1 MQVPTR
7 RADKLPRTK
16 PDPHI
21 TAEKFLELQNKVERM
36 IKVSRPRY
44 SEEVKRLA
52 LMGDFSENAGYQLAK
67 SRLRSLN
74 YRILDIEDLLK
85 RAEIIEPQKNS
96 DRIQLGN
103 TVTVEINGKTREYK
117 ILGSNETNPSTGI
130 ISHNSPLGLALIG
143 KKIGDT
149 ALVQL
154 ADRVMEY
161 KIIGIK

>member
-21 TAEKFLELQNKVERM
+21 TAEKFLELKNKVERM
-36 IKVSRPRY
+36 IKISRPRY

-67 SRLRSLN
+67 SRLRGLN

-85 RAEIIEPQKNS
+85 RAEIIEPNKNS
-96 DRIQLGN
+96 DRVQLGN
-103 TVTVEINGKTREYK
+103 TVVVEINHKNKEYK
-117 ILGSNETNPSTGI
+117 ILGSNETNPGTGI
-130 ISHNSPLGLALIG
+130 ISHNSPLGAALIG
-143 KKIGDT
+143 RKIGET
-149 ALVQL
+149 IQVQL
-154 ADRVMEY
+154 TDKTVEY
-161 KIIGIK
+161 KIIAIK

>member
-16 PDPHI
+16 SDPHI
-21 TAEKFLELQNKVERM
+21 TAEKFRELQKKLERM
-36 IKVSRPRY
+36 IKINRPRE

-74 YRILDIEDLLK
+74 YRILEIEDLLK
-85 RAEIIEPQKNS
+85 RAEIIAPQENKN
-96 DRIQLGN
+96 IVQLGN
-103 TVTVEINGKTREYK
+103 SVTVEVNGKTKDYR
-117 ILGSNETNPSTGI
+117 ILGSNETNPTTGI
-130 ISHNSPLGLALIG
+130 ISHNSPLGSALIG
-143 KKIGDT
+143 KKIGEVIDI
-149 ALVQL
+149 QL
-154 ADRVMEY
+154 ADKIVKY

>member
-16 PDPHI
+16 SDPHI
-21 TAEKFLELQNKVERM
+21 TAGKFLELKNKVERM
-36 IKVSRPRY
+36 IKISRPRY

-85 RAEIIEPQKNS
+85 RAEIIEPNKNS
-96 DRIQLGN
+96 DRVQLGN
-103 TVTVEINGKTREYK
+103 SVIVEINDKTKEYK

-130 ISHNSPLGLALIG
+130 ISHNSPLGTALIG

-149 ALVQL
+149 AEVQL
-154 ADRVMEY
+154 VDRKVGY

>member
-21 TAEKFLELQNKVERM
+21 TAEKFLELKNKVERM
-36 IKVSRPRY
+36 IKISRPKY

-85 RAEIIEPQKNS
+85 RAEIIEPNKNS
-96 DRIQLGN
+96 DRVQLGN
-103 TVTVEINGKTREYK
+103 SVIVEINGKTKEYK

-130 ISHNSPLGLALIG
+130 ISHNSPLGVALIG
-143 KKIGDT
+143 KKLGDI
-149 ALVQL
+149 AEVQL
-154 ADRVMEY
+154 ADRTVEY
-161 KIIGIK
+161 KIIEIK

>member
-7 RADKLPRTK
+7 RADKLPRVK
-16 PDPHI
+16 SDPHI
-21 TAEKFLELQNKVERM
+21 TAAKFMELQNKVERL
-36 IKVSRPRY
+36 IKVSRPRM

-67 SRLRSLN
+67 SRLRGIN
-74 YRILDIEDLLK
+74 NRILEMEDLLK

-96 DRIQLGN
+96 DRVQLGN
-103 TVTVEINGKTREYK
+103 SVVVEVNGKRKTYQ

-143 KKIGDT
+143 KRIGDI
-149 ALVQL
+149 APIQL
-154 ADRVMEY
+154 TDKIVEY
-161 KIIGIK
+161 KIIEIN